1 MATLYKLLC
10 MCRGEVWNLKKGI
23 GNKTNRPCRIFVK
36 YILLHPNW
44 DRMDLYELK

>member
-1 MATLYKLLC
+1 

-36 YILLHPNW
+36 YILFASEFG
-44 DRMDLYELK
+44 DRMDLYDY